1 MGKKF
6 NRWLMKKMGNLYV
19 KLDHTLEYE
28 KGPILSLDIDE
39 DFENMSRYELCSHIE
54 DKFLLTRDS
63 FWHLDSTQKIR
74 WCCQVAREMQ
84 ATIKKKNGVEE

>member
-1 MGKKF
+1 
-6 NRWLMKKMGNLYV
+6 MKKMGNLYV

-63 FWHLDSTQKIR
+63 FWQLDSTQKIR
-74 WCCQVAREMQ
+74 WCCQIAREMQ
-84 ATIKKKNGVEE
+84 GTIKKKNGVEE

>member
-39 DFENMSRYELCSHIE
+39 DFENIYGRSIKSSDFPMIS
-54 DKFLLTRDS
+54 
-63 FWHLDSTQKIR
+63 KILF
-74 WCCQVAREMQ
+74 
-84 ATIKKKNGVEE
+84 TIVILSISLFPEILYD

>member
-54 DKFLLTRDS
+54 DKILLTRDS
-63 FWHLDSTQKIR
+63 FWQLDSTQKIR
-74 WCCQVAREMQ
+74 WCCQIAREMQ
-84 ATIKKKNGVEE
+84 GTIKKKNGVEE